1 MLSFDM
7 PLEELKKYNGTNP
20 CPEDIDSFWDTA
32 LEEMRKVDP
41 DVELIPAAFQV
52 PYAECYDLYFTG
64 VKGAR
69 IYAKYIRPKNWQGKH
84 PALLQFHGYGGDSG
98 DWNDKLQFAA
108 LGFSVFSMDCRG
120 QAGKSEDVG
129 GVKGNTMYGQIIRGL
144 QETADKLLFRQI
156 FLDTAELARIAM
168 SMPEV
173 DEKRVCAVGGSQ
185 GGGLTLA
192 CAALEPRICR
202 LALCYPFLS
211 DYKRV
216 YQIELAKE
224 AYSELSAYFRSFD
237 PLHEKED
244 EIFYKLG
251 YIDVHNL
258 TKRIRGEVLMASG
271 FTDTV
276 CPPST
281 QFAAYNQITSPK
293 KLLIYPDFG
302 HEQLPGFND
311 RTMEFF
317 AEIV

>member
-7 PLEELKKYNGTNP
+7 PFGELKKYRGTNP
-20 CPEDIDSFWDTA
+20 CPEDLDSFWNNA
-32 LEEMRKVDP
+32 LEEMKGVDP
-41 DVELIPAAFQV
+41 AVELVPAAFQV
-52 PYAECYDLYFTG
+52 PYAECYDLFFTG
-64 VKGAR
+64 VKGAKVH
-69 IYAKYIRPKNWQGKH
+69 AKYIRPKNWQGKH

-98 DWNDKLQFAA
+98 DWNDKLQYAA

-120 QAGKSEDVG
+120 QAGQSEDVG
-129 GVKGNTMYGQIIRGL
+129 GVKGNTQNGHIIRGL
-144 QETADKLLFRQI
+144 QEAPDKLLFRQI
-156 FLDTAELARIAM
+156 FLDTAELASIAIG
-168 SMPEV
+168 MPEV
-173 DEKRVCAVGGSQ
+173 DENRVCATGGSQ

-192 CAALEPRICR
+192 CAALEPRIRR

-224 AYSELSAYFRSFD
+224 AYGELSSYFRFFD

-258 TKRIRGEVLMASG
+258 AEKIQGEVLMATG
-271 FTDTV
+271 FTDTI

-281 QFAAYNQITSPK
+281 QFAAYNRIASPK
-293 KLLIYPDFG
+293 KLLVYPDFG
-302 HEQLPGFND
+302 HEPLPGFND
-311 RTMEFF
+311 RAMEFF
-317 AEIV
+317 SEIL